1 MLQFKEGVQLTV
13 TKAVNEILRGV
24 EAVYR
29 KFDVPCVVTSG
40 TDGVHGE
47 QSKHYTA
54 EALDFRIRDLKPEQ
68 RDALV
73 KLCQQRL
80 GQGFDVVL
88 EQNHLHVEYDDH
100 IRKHE
105 GK

>member
-13 TKAVNEILRGV
+13 TKAINEILCGV

-29 KFDVPCVVTSG
+29 SFEVPCVVTSG
-40 TDGVHGE
+40 TDGVHGK
-47 QSKHYTA
+47 QSKHYSA
-54 EALDFRIRDLKPEQ
+54 EALDFRIRNLKPEQ

-88 EQNHLHVEYDDH
+88 EQDHLHVGKDN
-100 IRKHE
+100 HE
-105 GK
+105 RAQYV

>member
-13 TKAVNEILRGV
+13 TKAINEILCGV

-29 KFDVPCVVTSG
+29 GFEVPCVVTSG
-40 TDGVHGE
+40 TDGVHGKE
-47 QSKHYTA
+47 SKHYSA
-54 EALDFRIRDLKPEQ
+54 EALDFRIRNLKPEQ
-68 RDALV
+68 CDALV

-88 EQNHLHVEYDDH
+88 EHDHLHVEKDN
-100 IRKHE
+100 HE
-105 GK
+105 RTQYV